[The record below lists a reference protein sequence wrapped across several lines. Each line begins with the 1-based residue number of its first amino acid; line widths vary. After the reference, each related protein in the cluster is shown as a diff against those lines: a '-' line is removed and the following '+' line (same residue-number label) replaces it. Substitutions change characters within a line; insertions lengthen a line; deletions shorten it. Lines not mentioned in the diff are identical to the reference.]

1 MKDILEKHGYEGA
14 ATGSPKLIIKT
25 AYQASMISD
34 EDTWLAALQARNNV
48 THSYN
53 RVVALD
59 IVRQTKEQF
68 YELFC
73 TLKKKIDENWV

>member
-34 EDTWLAALQARNNV
+34 EEAWLAAL
-48 THSYN
+48 
-53 RVVALD
+53 
-59 IVRQTKEQF
+59 
-68 YELFC
+68 
-73 TLKKKIDENWV
+73 